1 MLRGPAEFS
10 RLGTLF
16 VFGCLRPILP
26 IVILI
31 SDCLGVLMSRLV
43 VPVLA
48 VGLVLAACGRPPQ
61 QQMPPAAVGF
71 ITVAERP
78 VALTVELPGRTNP
91 YAVSEIRPQVS
102 GIIQKRLFTEGST
115 VKQGQALY
123 QIDPAPYRATY
134 DNALATLASTK
145 AKAERFARLLTEHA
159 IAPQDA
165 DDARAAYLQAKANV
179 DSARINLNYTRI
191 VSPITGRIGAST
203 VTEGALVTAQ
213 QATALTTVSTLDP
226 IYVDVDQ
233 SSAELVALK
242 RAVQA
247 GNVNSDGKL
256 TAPVSLK
263 LDDGSPYPL
272 SGKLQFTDVTVDPA
286 TGAVQLRALFPNP
299 ETLLLP
305 GLYVR
310 ATINQGVDPHGILVP
325 QNAVGHNQKG
335 EPTALVI
342 DQKNFARLRLLKT
355 GRAIGNQ
362 WQVLEGLK
370 AGDRLITEGLAKVA
384 PDMPVNPQPAGQAAK
399 QASAAR

>member
-1 MLRGPAEFS
+1 VEFRS
-10 RLGTLF
+10 GNLF
-16 VFGCLRPILP
+16 ALGCLRHILP

-31 SDCLGVLMSRLV
+31 SDCLNCLGVLMSRLV

-48 VGLVLAACGRPPQ
+48 IGLVLAACGRPQQ

-71 ITVAERP
+71 ITIAEQP
-78 VALTVELPGRTNP
+78 VPLTVELPGRTNP
-91 YAVSEIRPQVS
+91 FAVSEIRPQIS
-102 GIIQKRLFTEGST
+102 GIVQKRLFTEGSV
-115 VKQGQALY
+115 VKRGQPLY
-123 QIDPAPYRATY
+123 QIDPAPYRAAY

-145 AKAERFARLLTEHA
+145 AKTERFARLMSEHA

-165 DDARAAYLQAKANV
+165 DDARAAYLQAKANT
-179 DSARINLNYTRI
+179 DAARINLNYTRI
-191 VSPITGRIGAST
+191 IAPITGRIGAST

-233 SSAELVALK
+233 SSSELVALK
-242 RAVQA
+242 RAAQA
-247 GNVNSDGKL
+247 GNVNSSGPL
-256 TAPVSLK
+256 TANVSLK
-263 LDDGSPYPL
+263 LDDGSLYPQT
-272 SGKLQFTDVTVDPA
+272 GRLQFTDVTVDPA
-286 TGAVQLRALFPNP
+286 TGAVQLRAIFPNP

-310 ATINQGVDPHGILVP
+310 ATINQGVNPRGILVP
-325 QNAVGHNQKG
+325 QSAVGHNQKG
-335 EPTALVI
+335 EPTVLVV

-355 GRAIGNQ
+355 GRAIGND

-370 AGDRLITEGLAKVA
+370 PGDKVITEGLAKAA

-399 QASAAR
+399 PAAAAR